1 MKYDYNTFNKELD
14 LLIKKLDGYIPD
26 IILSV
31 ARGGVVLGALLSY
44 RLGIR
49 ELYSINSIHYDDK
62 KRLDHI
68 KVYNIPDLGSKNRV
82 LIVDDIIDSGESMAE
97 ILKKINKQY
106 PTNEYKTATLFYKK
120 DAILKPDFTLHE
132 ATEWIEFFWEG
143 FDENTIC
150 SK

>member
-97 ILKKINKQY
+97 ILKKLNKQY
-106 PTNEYKTATLFYKK
+106 PTNEYKIATLFYKK
-120 DAILKPDFTLHE
+120 DALLEPDFTLHE
-132 ATEWIEFFWEG
+132 ACEWIEFFWEG
-143 FDENTIC
+143 FDEDTIF